1 MCYQK
6 IIGLFIFMMFGLSN
20 AQNISGQVTDQDGFP
35 LMGATLFNKKFN
47 KGVITNQDGFFTIK
61 LPASSTRLVVS
72 YVGFNSKTL
81 ALEIDSDLDLGQII
95 LVSDRLNEIVVTG
108 TLRQVSKLDSPVPIE
123 LYTSEFFRANPT
135 PSIFEAI
142 ESINGVRPQLN
153 CNVCNTGDIHINGQ
167 EGANTMVLID
177 GLPLVSGLSTV
188 YGLTG
193 IPQSLIEQVEV
204 IKGPASTLYGSEAIG
219 GVINLITKR
228 PDDVSSLSLESF
240 VSSWRELNIDLGTK
254 YRLGNIKGLL
264 GVNYFNY
271 SNPIDDNADGFTDLT
286 LQHRISIFNKI
297 HSGRHD
303 LAIRYFYEDRWGGQM
318 QWEPKFRGGDEVYGE
333 SIFTSRFE
341 IFGKYDISD
350 QIVLQYSLN
359 DHHQNSV
366 YGSTQYNAVQTIGF
380 MQGVFSKTI
389 ANHLMTFG
397 AAYRWTQY
405 NDNTPAT
412 KAINT
417 TRLPGLFVQDEW
429 KINESHTFLS
439 GLRYDRNSIYGDIWT
454 PRMSYKWNNNDKTTA
469 LRLSFGTGYRVVNVF
484 TEDHAALTG
493 ARDVVFNEDILPEKS
508 WNLNIN
514 WTHKIYSSQG
524 FLLDFDSSMFKTVFS
539 NRILPDYETNPNQ
552 IIYENLKG
560 SSTSQ
565 GVTLNLNSTFANG
578 FRVGVGATYIDS
590 YVSENGIRTRPLL
603 TEQFSGNYKLSY
615 SFNPRFKT
623 DVTGVLIGPMKL
635 PLLGVLD
642 PRPSES
648 PMIHIINL
656 QMTHQF
662 SDFEIYAGVKNLL
675 DFTPDPNSIARA
687 FDPFDEAVEF
697 DGNGQVIP
705 TDLNPNALSFD
716 PSYVFYSNQGL
727 RTFIG
732 FRYSID

>member
-1 MCYQK
+1 
-6 IIGLFIFMMFGLSN
+6 
-20 AQNISGQVTDQDGFP
+20 
-35 LMGATLFNKKFN
+35 
-47 KGVITNQDGFFTIK
+47 
-61 LPASSTRLVVS
+61 
-72 YVGFNSKTL
+72 
-81 ALEIDSDLDLGQII
+81 
-95 LVSDRLNEIVVTG
+95 
-108 TLRQVSKLDSPVPIE
+108 
-123 LYTSEFFRANPT
+123 
-135 PSIFEAI
+135 
-142 ESINGVRPQLN
+142 
-153 CNVCNTGDIHINGQ
+153 
-167 EGANTMVLID
+167 
-177 GLPLVSGLSTV
+177 
-188 YGLTG
+188 
-193 IPQSLIEQVEV
+193 
-204 IKGPASTLYGSEAIG
+204 
-219 GVINLITKR
+219 
-228 PDDVSSLSLESF
+228 
-240 VSSWRELNIDLGTK
+240 
-254 YRLGNIKGLL
+254 
-264 GVNYFNY
+264 
-271 SNPIDDNADGFTDLT
+271 
-286 LQHRISIFNKI
+286 
-297 HSGRHD
+297 
-303 LAIRYFYEDRWGGQM
+303 
-318 QWEPKFRGGDEVYGE
+318 
-333 SIFTSRFE
+333 
-341 IFGKYDISD
+341 
-350 QIVLQYSLN
+350 
-359 DHHQNSV
+359 
-366 YGSTQYNAVQTIGF
+366 
-380 MQGVFSKTI
+380 
-389 ANHLMTFG
+389 
-397 AAYRWTQY
+397 
-405 NDNTPAT
+405 
-412 KAINT
+412 
-417 TRLPGLFVQDEW
+417 
-429 KINESHTFLS
+429 
-439 GLRYDRNSIYGDIWT
+439 
-454 PRMSYKWNNNDKTTA
+454 MSYKWNNNDKTTA

-539 NRILPDYETNPNQ
+539 NRILPDFETNPNQ

-590 YVSENGIRTRPLL
+590 YVSENGIRSRSLL

-705 TDLNPNALSFD
+705 TGLNPNALSFD